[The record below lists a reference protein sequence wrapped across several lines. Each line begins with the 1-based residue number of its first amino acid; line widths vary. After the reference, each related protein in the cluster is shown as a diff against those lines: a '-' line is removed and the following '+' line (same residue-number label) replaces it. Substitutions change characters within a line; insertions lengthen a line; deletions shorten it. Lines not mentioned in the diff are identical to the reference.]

1 MWLNNNPSA
10 AFIHPTFAAVEY
22 SFFSPPRLCGSK
34 PDHAVATV
42 SSRSYVL
49 VSPAN
54 QNAFHHFYGRGRD
67 SSGRVVRVE

>member
-1 MWLNNNPSA
+1 MWLNNNASA
-10 AFIHPTFAAVEY
+10 AFIHPTFAAEEY
-22 SFFSPPRLCGSK
+22 SFSSPPRLCGSK

-42 SSRSYVL
+42 SRSCVL

-67 SSGRVVRVE
+67 PAGRVVRVE